1 MNKKIIAIAAIAVLS
16 GLAAVSCGKD
26 VGDDSEVSVAL
37 PKVTVTQDE
46 KATTQSGET
55 TKANSKT
62 TAVVVSGSEDKTS
75 KEDGETKN
83 TETTAAE
90 DGETKT
96 DGDTSANTGGD
107 APQVVE
113 TPTEQQTEAPA
124 PAANSAYSFGY
135 GDLLSTSAISALG
148 TPNYKSDPVKGCI
161 PNGAAQITYQYS
173 GVDVISYVLDDG
185 SEYIYDIVVKSS
197 SYSTDNGITVGSSR
211 SDVIAAYGG
220 DGSFYS
226 NGSKELTFSYSGDTV
241 SSFEFYS
248 GF

>member
-1 MNKKIIAIAAIAVLS
+1 MKKEIIAIAAIALIS
-16 GLAAVSCGKD
+16 TMAAVSCGKD
-26 VGDDSEVSVAL
+26 VEQDSVSVAL
-37 PKVTVTQDE
+37 PKVTVASGEQTTT
-46 KATTQSGET
+46 KGTGTGTATTTKT
-55 TKANSKT
+55 TA
-62 TAVVVSGSEDKTS
+62 TAVVVSGTGTGSTTS
-75 KEDGETKN
+75 TKADGEEKD
-83 TETTAAE
+83 TETTTATKDE
-90 DGETKT
+90 D
-96 DGDTSANTGGD
+96 DT
-107 APQVVE
+107 PVIE
-113 TPTEQQTEAPA
+113 PTEKPTEAPTEAPA

>member
-1 MNKKIIAIAAIAVLS
+1 MKKEIIAIAAIALIS
-16 GLAAVSCGKD
+16 TMAAVSCGKD
-26 VGDDSEVSVAL
+26 VEQDSVSVAL
-37 PKVTVTQDE
+37 PKV
-46 KATTQSGET
+46 
-55 TKANSKT
+55 
-62 TAVVVSGSEDKTS
+62 VVVSGTGTGSTTSTKADGEDK
-75 KEDGETKN
+75 D
-83 TETTAAE
+83 TETTTATKDE
-90 DGETKT
+90 D
-96 DGDTSANTGGD
+96 DT
-107 APQVVE
+107 PVIE
-113 TPTEQQTEAPA
+113 PTEKPTEAPTEAPA

>member
-1 MNKKIIAIAAIAVLS
+1 MKKEIIAIAAIALIS
-16 GLAAVSCGKD
+16 TMAAVSCGKD
-26 VGDDSEVSVAL
+26 VEQDSVSVAL
-37 PKVTVTQDE
+37 PKVTVASVEQTTT
-46 KATTQSGET
+46 KGTGTGTATTTKT
-55 TKANSKT
+55 TA
-62 TAVVVSGSEDKTS
+62 TAVVVSGTGSTTTDADDDEKD
-75 KEDGETKN
+75 
-83 TETTAAE
+83 TETTTATKDE
-90 DGETKT
+90 D
-96 DGDTSANTGGD
+96 DT
-107 APQVVE
+107 PVIE
-113 TPTEQQTEAPA
+113 PTEKPTEAPTEAHA

-185 SEYIYDIVVKSS
+185 SEYIDDIVVKSS

>member
-1 MNKKIIAIAAIAVLS
+1 MKKEIIAIAAIALIS
-16 GLAAVSCGKD
+16 TMAAVSCGKD
-26 VGDDSEVSVAL
+26 VEQDSVSVAL
-37 PKVTVTQDE
+37 PKVTVASGEQTTT
-46 KATTQSGET
+46 KGTGTGTATTTKT
-55 TKANSKT
+55 TA
-62 TAVVVSGSEDKTS
+62 TAVVVSGTGSTTTDADDDEKD
-75 KEDGETKN
+75 
-83 TETTAAE
+83 TETTTATKDE
-90 DGETKT
+90 D
-96 DGDTSANTGGD
+96 DT
-107 APQVVE
+107 PVIE
-113 TPTEQQTEAPA
+113 PTEKPTEAPTEAPA
-124 PAANSAYSFGY
+124 RAANSAYSFGY

-226 NGSKELTFSYSGDTV
+226 NGSKELTFS
-241 SSFEFYS
+241 
-248 GF
+248 

>member
-1 MNKKIIAIAAIAVLS
+1 MVS
-16 GLAAVSCGKD
+16 GTGSTTTDA
-26 VGDDSEVSVAL
+26 DD
-37 PKVTVTQDE
+37 DE
-46 KATTQSGET
+46 K
-55 TKANSKT
+55 
-62 TAVVVSGSEDKTS
+62 D
-75 KEDGETKN
+75 
-83 TETTAAE
+83 TETTTATKDE
-90 DGETKT
+90 D
-96 DGDTSANTGGD
+96 DT
-107 APQVVE
+107 PVIE
-113 TPTEQQTEAPA
+113 PTEKPTEAPTEAPA